1 MREDNE
7 LIQRCKEGN
16 LEAFEMLVEKYR
28 NQAVNI
34 AYSLL
39 GCRAD
44 GEDVAQESFIKIYR
58 SIGGFKEQSKFST
71 WLYRIVVNTA
81 YDFLRRKKQPLVSL
95 DDIEYVPSVLP
106 KDTELQ
112 GSKELINEAL
122 ASVPFEYRSVL
133 ILREIEGLSYKEIS
147 EALKISIGTVESRI
161 FRGRAMLKDFLIK
174 KGVFKNEL

>member
-1 MREDNE
+1 
-7 LIQRCKEGN
+7 
-16 LEAFEMLVEKYR
+16 MLVKKYR
-28 NQAVNI
+28 GEAVNI

-58 SIGGFKEQSKFST
+58 NIGGFKEKSKFST

-81 YDFLRRKKQPLVSL
+81 CDFLRRKKNAPISL
-95 DDIEYVPSVLP
+95 DDIKYTPSVLP
-106 KDTELQ
+106 KERESQ
-112 GSKELINEAL
+112 GNKELINEAL
-122 ASVPFEYRSVL
+122 AKIPFEYRSAL
-133 ILREIEGLSYKEIS
+133 ILKEIEGLSYKEIA

-174 KGVFKNEL
+174 KGAFKNGL